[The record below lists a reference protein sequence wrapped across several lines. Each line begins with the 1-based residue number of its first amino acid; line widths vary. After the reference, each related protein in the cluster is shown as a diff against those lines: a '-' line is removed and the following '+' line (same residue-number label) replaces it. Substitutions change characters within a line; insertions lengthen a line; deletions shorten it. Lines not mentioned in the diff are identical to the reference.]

1 LKALPKLGYR
11 PDIDGLRA
19 IAVLAVVG
27 FHAFPDLV
35 RGGFVGVDIF
45 FVISGFLIS
54 TIVLTDL
61 ETSSFGLGEFYARRV
76 RRIFPSLLLVLIACL
91 AFGWIALYPHELRQ
105 LGKHVAAGAGFV
117 SNLAYWN
124 EGGYFDDAAGTK
136 PLLHLWSLG
145 IEEQYYIIWPL
156 FLYFAWK
163 KRYSPAR
170 VMWIVAALS
179 FISSVGKLNGDAV
192 ARFYS
197 PQTRFWELLLGS
209 GLAYLTLFDKRTLAR
224 LTFRNRNLQSFCGA
238 ALLAA
243 GVLLTDVRGFPGWWA
258 LPPTIGTALVISAGP
273 ATWVN
278 RAVLSSRALV
288 WLGLISYPLYLWHWP
303 LLTFV
308 RILDVNGASRGVLA
322 AGVALSVLLASLSY
336 KLIERPLRVGPHLR
350 EKTLVLVALMIVTG
364 SAGFTFYRED
374 GFKSRIEIRSAAAAE
389 LLGEYPHEPFHN
401 RNCDSSFTAFARLNA
416 CLLSGTARPDVAI
429 IGDSHSEQLY
439 QSMASRLGDHSVMNV
454 AQWRCFPFASDT
466 FQRYGDCNGRLSA
479 VIGFLRRESTL
490 RTVYLAGSW
499 SYLAGGGL
507 DLGSAGWQASRPADS
522 AQLRSFRENGERMLA
537 ALESS
542 HRQVVVILD
551 IPGLPF
557 DPKTCIDLSGSFLLE
572 YRTKR
577 KNSCFISR
585 TEYERKRAD
594 FEKVFSA
601 LLARFPDIQ
610 VYDPRPLFCDA
621 DVCRATIDG
630 TIAYYNS
637 EHLTREGADAVVK
650 DLLRKNPPSPH

>member
-1 LKALPKLGYR
+1 MTKLKYR

-54 TIVLTDL
+54 RIVLTDL
-61 ETSSFGLGEFYARRV
+61 ELSNFSLREFYARRV

-91 AFGWIALYPHELRQ
+91 AFGWIALFPHELRQ

-117 SNLAYWN
+117 SNLAYWS
-124 EGGYFDDAAGTK
+124 EGGYFDDAAATK

-145 IEEQYYIIWPL
+145 IEEQYYLTWPL

-163 KRYSPAR
+163 KRFSPAR

-179 FISSVGKLNGDAV
+179 LVSTVGRLNGDAV

-197 PQTRFWELLLGS
+197 PQTRFWELLVGS
-209 GLAYLTLFDKRTLAR
+209 GLAYLSLFDKRMLER
-224 LTFRNRNLQSFCGA
+224 LTFRNGTLQSACGA

-243 GVLLTDVRGFPGWWA
+243 SVLLTDPRGFPDWWA
-258 LPPTIGTALVISAGP
+258 LPPAAGTALVIAAGP
-273 ATWVN
+273 GAWVN
-278 RAVLSSRALV
+278 RSVLSHRVLV
-288 WLGLISYPLYLWHWP
+288 WFGLISYPLYLWHWP

-308 RILDVNGASRGVLA
+308 RILDVNGASREVLA
-322 AGVALSVLLASLSY
+322 AGVALSVLLAWLSY
-336 KLIERPLRVGPHLR
+336 RLIERPLRAGPRLR
-350 EKTLVLVALMIVTG
+350 EKTLILVVLMIVTG

-374 GFKSRIEIRSAAAAE
+374 GFRVRTEIKSAAAAE

-401 RNCDSSFTAFARLNA
+401 RNCDSSYTAFARLSA

-439 QSMASRLGDHSVMNV
+439 QSMVSHLGGHSVVNL
-454 AQWRCFPFASDT
+454 AQWRCFPFASDS
-466 FQRYGDCNGRLSA
+466 FQRYGDCNDKLSA
-479 VIGFLRRESTL
+479 VVGFLRRESTIG
-490 RTVYLAGSW
+490 TVYLAGSW
-499 SYLAGGGL
+499 SYLAAAGL
-507 DLGSAGWQASRPADS
+507 DVESAGWQASRPADS
-522 AQLRSFRENGERMLA
+522 AQLRSFSENGERMLS

-557 DPKTCIDLSGSFLLE
+557 DPTTCIDLKGSFLLK

-577 KNSCFISR
+577 KDSCFIAR
-585 TEYERKRAD
+585 AEYERKRAD
-594 FEKVFSA
+594 FERVFSA
-601 LLARFPDIQ
+601 LLARYPDIQ

-637 EHLTREGADAVVK
+637 EHLTREGADAVVT
-650 DLLRKNPPSPH
+650 DLLRKNPPSRR